1 MVLPDGQVLCHL
13 HSVDQVGQVAVVDVT
28 AQVAGEVHLH
38 IPPKRFHKDQVT
50 RGLMAPFLQNWY
62 HYNLKP
68 V

>member
-38 IPPKRFHKDQVT
+38 VPKKK
-50 RGLMAPFLQNWY
+50 AP
-62 HYNLKP
+62 
-68 V
+68 